1 MIRGYEL
8 MRAAFQRYV
17 EFPMIGYEQ
26 KSHDQFKV
34 MDKLRLRIGTMDL
47 RIASIALA
55 NDLTLVTRNTS
66 DFARVPN
73 LKIED
78 WTK

>member
-1 MIRGYEL
+1 
-8 MRAAFQRYV
+8 
-17 EFPMIGYEQ
+17 MIGYEQ

>member
-1 MIRGYEL
+1 MMLDTFR
-8 MRAAFQRYV
+8 RYA
-17 EFPMIGYEQ
+17 EFPMIAFEQ
-26 KSHDQFKV
+26 QALNCFKQL
-34 MDKLRLRIGTMDL
+34 DKMRLRIGTMDL

-66 DFARVPN
+66 DFAQVPN